1 VVCIVDAAGY
11 QGDGMATFLL
21 IVHGLLA
28 VVLLGGITHQAMSAV
43 WPSRNKAGIFRS
55 FRAVSGA
62 VYTNANIVLYLST
75 AILGGTI
82 YPVYRV
88 GVRTY
93 LENARL
99 YPAVGSFEIKEQFVS
114 VGLGMLPLYWLL
126 WRRPTEADAIQAGAR
141 AARIAVTLMLCFI
154 VWYGFLVG
162 HVLNNIRGLFGL

>member
-1 VVCIVDAAGY
+1 MVTV
-11 QGDGMATFLL
+11 LL

-28 VVLLGGITHQAMSAV
+28 VVLLGGITHQAMSVA
-43 WPSRNKAGIFRS
+43 WPSRSKQGIVSS
-55 FRAVSGA
+55 FRAVSGS
-62 VYTNANIVLYLST
+62 VYTNANVVLYLVT
-75 AILGGTI
+75 ATLGGTI

-99 YPAVGSFEIKEQFVS
+99 YPAVGSFEIKEQFIS
-114 VGLGMLPLYWLL
+114 VGLGMLPLYWML
-126 WRRPTEADAIQAGAR
+126 WRRPPEDGTRSAR
-141 AARIAVTLMLCFI
+141 LAVTLILCFI

>member
-1 VVCIVDAAGY
+1 MV
-11 QGDGMATFLL
+11 TFLL

-28 VVLLGGITHQAMSAV
+28 VVLLGGITHQAMSAA
-43 WPSRNKAGIFRS
+43 WPSRNKTGIISS

-62 VYTNANIVLYLST
+62 AYTNANIVLYLAT

-99 YPAVGSFEIKEQFVS
+99 YPAVGSFEIKEQFIS

-126 WRRPTEADAIQAGAR
+126 WRRPPEADSR
-141 AARIAVTLMLCFI
+141 YVRIAVTLILCFI
-154 VWYGFLVG
+154 VWYAFLVG

>member
-1 VVCIVDAAGY
+1 MI
-11 QGDGMATFLL
+11 TFLL

-28 VVLLGGITHQAMSAV
+28 VVLLGGITHQALSVA
-43 WPSRNKAGIFRS
+43 WPSRSKAGIVRS
-55 FRAVSGA
+55 FRAVSGS
-62 VYTNANIVLYLST
+62 VYTNANIVLYLAT

-88 GVRTY
+88 SVRTY

-99 YPAVGSFEIKEQFVS
+99 NPAVGSFEIKEQFIS

-126 WRRPTEADAIQAGAR
+126 WRRPPEADAKS
-141 AARIAVTLMLCFI
+141 ARIAVTLILCFI
-154 VWYGFLVG
+154 VWYAFLVG